1 MTALLAAGV
10 SGEELYEEVQ
20 YTPAFIP
27 RLYMM
32 ILVASCCIKMKMI
45 PAKKLIYDTLDM
57 CKGIQHPMRGL
68 FLRNFFLR
76 EMKDKFPYPG
86 CLYETYFSYFYTLLT
101 SEDGGDVND
110 SVDCILRNFV
120 EMNRLWIRMQTTKS
134 HNKELRE
141 KERRDLR
148 VLVGMNLSVLSNLEG
163 IDSEYYCNVSFVLI
177 VYYY

>member
-1 MTALLAAGV
+1 MKRTFHI
-10 SGEELYEEVQ
+10 
-20 YTPAFIP
+20 FI
-27 RLYMM
+27 L
-32 ILVASCCIKMKMI
+32 
-45 PAKKLIYDTLDM
+45 
-57 CKGIQHPMRGL
+57 
-68 FLRNFFLR
+68 
-76 EMKDKFPYPG
+76 
-86 CLYETYFSYFYTLLT
+86 LLT

-163 IDSEYYCNVSFVLI
+163 IDSDYYCNVSFVLI
-177 VYYY
+177 V

>member
-86 CLYETYFSYFYTLLT
+86 CLYETYFFIFIINWI
-101 SEDGGDVND
+101 VKM
-110 SVDCILRNFV
+110 VVIL
-120 EMNRLWIRMQTTKS
+120 MIA
-134 HNKELRE
+134 
-141 KERRDLR
+141 
-148 VLVGMNLSVLSNLEG
+148 
-163 IDSEYYCNVSFVLI
+163 LI
-177 VYYY
+177 VFYVILLR